1 MKGTRP
7 VLKKNKTKKTPHT
20 THNFEGLKSDRLT
33 WSTEAGF
40 KARQSRSGPAL

>member
-7 VLKKNKTKKTPHT
+7 VLKKIKQKNPHT
-20 THNFEGLKSDRLT
+20 TYNFEGLKSDRLT